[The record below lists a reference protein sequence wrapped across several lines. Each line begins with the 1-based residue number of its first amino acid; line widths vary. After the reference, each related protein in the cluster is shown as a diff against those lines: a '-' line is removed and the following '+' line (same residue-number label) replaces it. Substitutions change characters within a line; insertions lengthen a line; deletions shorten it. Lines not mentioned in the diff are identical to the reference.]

1 MTRIRV
7 LHVVTRL
14 VQRGVPRHVLEMAAG
29 LDSDRF
35 DVEVLAGKGEENEGS
50 LLEEARQ
57 RGITATYIPSLVRPI
72 RPRSEASAYRAIA
85 RKIRGGRYHVVHTH
99 ISKAGILGRWA
110 AARARTPLIVHTY
123 HGRVEEV
130 HDSTLRGRVLLGCE
144 RAAAR
149 RTDSIVA
156 VSTSTAELCLEKGIG
171 TADQY
176 SVIHN
181 GIDPARFTGDIGRLD
196 LPAQLQGKAIIGA
209 IASLTSEKGIDVLL
223 AAIPSLLREHPE
235 LHLVILGDGELRQ
248 PLHDLAGRLGL
259 TDRVWFMGN
268 VADVRPWVKVF
279 QVMVIPSRREGLPTV
294 LLEAMALGCPVVAS
308 AVGGIP
314 ELLLHGTTGL
324 LVPPDDVEA
333 LTESTAALLT
343 DGNRRSAF
351 AVAALGRIRDDF
363 TLDQSI
369 AKLEQLYESQLRIKH
384 VEA

>member
-35 DVEVLAGKGEENEGS
+35 DVEVLAGKGEEHEGS
-50 LLEEARQ
+50 LWEEARQ
-57 RGITATYIPSLVRPI
+57 RGIAATYIPSLVRPI
-72 RPRSEASAYRAIA
+72 RPQSEVSAYRAIA

-110 AARARTPLIVHTY
+110 AVRARTPLIVHTY

-130 HDSTLRGRVLLGCE
+130 HDGTLRGRVLLGCE

-149 RTDSIVA
+149 CTDSIVA

-181 GIDPARFTGDIGRLD
+181 GIDPARFLRDIGRVD

-209 IASLTSEKGIDVLL
+209 IASLTNEKGIDVLL

-235 LHLVILGDGELRQ
+235 VHLVILGDGELRQ
-248 PLHDLAGRLGL
+248 PLHDVAGRLGL
-259 TDRVWFMGN
+259 TGRVWFMGN
-268 VADVRPWVKVF
+268 VADVRPWVKHF
-279 QVMVIPSRREGLPTV
+279 QVMVIPSRQEGLPTA

-333 LTESTAALLT
+333 LAESTAALLT
-343 DGNRRSAF
+343 DGNKRSAF
-351 AVAALGRIRDDF
+351 EVAARGRIRDDF
-363 TLDQSI
+363 TLEQSI
-369 AKLEQLYESQLRIKH
+369 AKLEQLYESQLRTKH
-384 VEA
+384 IEA